1 MEIILLPPA
10 KIDLDF
16 WRQSGD
22 LRTKE
27 KISRLLISIKENYR
41 KGIGHPEPLKGTLS
55 GCWSRRI
62 DKHNRIIYQPI
73 EERQHILILSLR
85 GHYADK

>member
-1 MEIILLPPA
+1 MEIVLLPAA
-10 KIDLDF
+10 KNDLKI
-16 WRQSGD
+16 WQQSGD
-22 LRTKE
+22 SRTKE
-27 KISRLLISIKENYR
+27 KISRLLVSIKEDYR
-41 KGIGHPEPLKGTLS
+41 KGIGHPEPLKGNLS

-62 DKHNRIIYQPI
+62 DRHNRIIYQPV

>member
-1 MEIILLPPA
+1 MEIVLLPSA

-16 WRQSGD
+16 WQQSGD
-22 LRTKE
+22 IRVKE
-27 KISRLLISIKENYR
+27 KISKLLASIKENYR
-41 KGIGHPEPLKGTLS
+41 KGIRHPEPLKGNLS

-62 DKHNRIIYQPI
+62 DKQNRIIYQPI

-85 GHYADK
+85 GHYSDK

>member
-1 MEIILLPPA
+1 MEIILLPAA
-10 KIDLDF
+10 KNDLKI
-16 WRQSGD
+16 WQQSGD
-22 LRTKE
+22 SRTKE
-27 KISRLLISIKENYR
+27 KISRLLVSIKEDYR
-41 KGIGHPEPLKGTLS
+41 KGIGHPEPLKGNLS

-62 DKHNRIIYQPI
+62 DRHNRIIYQPV